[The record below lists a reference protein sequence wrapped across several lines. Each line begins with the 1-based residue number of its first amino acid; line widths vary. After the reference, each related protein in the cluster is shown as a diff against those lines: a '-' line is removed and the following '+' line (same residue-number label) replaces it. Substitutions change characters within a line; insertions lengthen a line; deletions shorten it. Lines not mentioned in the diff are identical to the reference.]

1 MSLKLASIAFIGAS
15 ALILGGC
22 AHQCVTI
29 SSLNNSGANV
39 GEAFDGNVGVSM
51 TTSQLAGTLVNG
63 KVQFTNKTTDVQNFQ
78 YRFNWYTQSG
88 FNQGVASS
96 WQPVTLYP
104 RMTKVVSS
112 VAPTAEATQFDVEV
126 CQR

>member
-1 MSLKLASIAFIGAS
+1 MNLKLTGMALIGAS
-15 ALILGGC
+15 ALLLAGC

-29 SSLNNSGANV
+29 SSQSNSGANV
-39 GEAFDGNVGVSM
+39 GEAFDGNIGVSM
-51 TTSQLAGTLVNG
+51 TTSQLAGTLTNG
-63 KVQFTNKTTDVQNFQ
+63 KVQFTNKTSDVQNFQ

-96 WQPVTLYP
+96 WQPITLYP
-104 RMTKVVSS
+104 NMTKVVSS
-112 VAPTAEATQFDVEV
+112 VAPTAQSSRFDVEV